1 MFDLA
6 KRNLILF
13 FRDTFTVLLSFLAEV
28 IVVILYFLFI
38 RDNLLEQFS
47 YLEHAEI
54 LMDVWMIAG
63 ILGITSVTTTMGAYG
78 IMVEDRAKGLWKDFL
93 IAPIKRGT
101 MVGGYMI
108 AAIIIGVIMSML
120 VLLMAGIYMRQI
132 HDVKLLM
139 GNGEVVLG
147 LIFLSAVSNSSMV
160 IFLISFLKSS
170 NALASCSTIIGSLI
184 GFLTGIYLPMGNLP
198 EYVQMV
204 VRAFPISHGVVLFRQ
219 SLMES
224 FLADC
229 FGGAKEELEVFVTFM
244 GIQFSHE
251 DKIVTMQSSVVL
263 LWVCSLFFG
272 VLTML
277 RMEQMKER

>member
-63 ILGITSVTTTMGAYG
+63 VLGITSVTTTMGAYG

-204 VRAFPISHGVVLFRQ
+204 VRAFPLSHGVVLFRQ

-251 DKIVTMQSSVVL
+251 EKIVTMQSSVVL